1 MVYKF
6 FLCILFINL
15 LGANNV
21 KYGGEFYMD
30 GQNARNAGMGGYSVS
45 FSDGSNPALLVHS
58 SEPSVHFS
66 HKNKFTGLAYVNSF
80 SYLYHG
86 ENSPIYV
93 SLLSRS
99 VNDIPDTRSA
109 WVDDGDS
116 TPEIG
121 EINYFN
127 IEEISQQEIGVKIAS
142 IRTYNQ
148 IIFGI
153 NVKPFYTGLAEYN
166 AWGLS
171 GDIAAI
177 YIPFNKYE
185 FSLRIEDI
193 INFKSWNTGTIE
205 TFRPL
210 ITAGVRI
217 QFSSL
222 MFGFESGS
230 RVEERTRLNY
240 HTGVEFK
247 QHENLFLRAGIS
259 NDSKFSVGI
268 GIHLTMVGI
277 DYAYVQPPKDY
288 PLDGSHIIS
297 TSFYLEKLNQIKGK
311 ITP

>member
-1 MVYKF
+1 MAYR
-6 FLCILFINL
+6 FLLSILLIKL
-15 LGANNV
+15 LAAYTV

-30 GQNARNAGMGGYSVS
+30 GQNAHNAAMGGYSAS

-66 HKNKFTGLAYVNSF
+66 YKNKFTGLANINSF
-80 SYLYHG
+80 SYLYWG
-86 ENSPIYV
+86 ENSPIYISLV
-93 SLLSRS
+93 SRR
-99 VNDIPDTRSA
+99 VNHIPDTRSA
-109 WVDDGDS
+109 WMDDGDS

-148 IIFGI
+148 ITLGV

-177 YIPFNKYE
+177 YHKYAKTE

-193 INFKSWNTGTIE
+193 INYKSWNTSTIE

-210 ITAGVRI
+210 IKAGVRI
-217 QFSSL
+217 QFLSL
-222 MFGFESGS
+222 LFGVEAGS
-230 RVEERTRLNY
+230 RLEQNSRLNY
-240 HTGVEFK
+240 HGGVEF
-247 QHENLFLRAGIS
+247 QQYENLFLRGGIS
-259 NDSKFSVGI
+259 GDSKFSAGI
-268 GIHLTMVGI
+268 GLHLKMVGI
-277 DYAYVQPPKDY
+277 DYAYVHPPKDY
-288 PLDGSHIIS
+288 PFQASHIIS

>member
-1 MVYKF
+1 MVCR
-6 FLCILFINL
+6 LLLLSLFVNL
-15 LGANNV
+15 LVAEIV
-21 KYGGEFYMD
+21 KYGGELYMD
-30 GQNARNAGMGGYSVS
+30 SQNARNIGMGGYSAS
-45 FSDGSNPALLVHS
+45 FSDGRNPALLIHAH
-58 SEPSVHFS
+58 EPSVHFS

-99 VNDIPDTRSA
+99 VNDMPDTRSA

-177 YIPFNKYE
+177 YNPFNKYE

-230 RVEERTRLNY
+230 RMEEHTRLNY

-288 PLDGSHIIS
+288 PFDGSHIIS